1 MREIKI
7 NGISIANSH
16 RGYLEEEMCYN
27 IPLKMKN
34 KKDENDTEVDKKE
47 SGSLY
52 LTLGGFAFA
61 KIEKY
66 ASAQEIAEKLN
77 IARQNAIELEG
88 VNDGC

>member
-1 MREIKI
+1 MKMIQKWIKKNQEKKISDRIEEIKNMFAI
-7 NGISIANSH
+7 
-16 RGYLEEEMCYN
+16 EE
-27 IPLKMKN
+27 
-34 KKDENDTEVDKKE
+34 KK
-47 SGSLY
+47 GSLY

-66 ASAQEIAEKLN
+66 ASAEEIAEKLN

>member
-1 MREIKI
+1 MLRKLKI
-7 NGISIANSH
+7 CLRFEA
-16 RGYLEEEMCYN
+16 
-27 IPLKMKN
+27 
-34 KKDENDTEVDKKE
+34 KK
-47 SGSLY
+47 GSLY